1 MVAKSTCVFAIAI
14 TLVLCGSNVQG
25 LITDNPIQNAIE
37 QAVSDAMSKIFQGM
51 GSVTNQVTSSVASN
65 VNDVQSVVG
74 AFAQPL
80 VSSTGSIA
88 SQLLD
93 DYKTMGQTV
102 FNGYKTLGNQMLGS
116 LAGVGSTMGLAYD
129 QLETVLNAYEAQWCT
144 PATFTPSVKKPAKF
158 MGHGFELVLSA
169 GACTFNE
176 EILIEC
182 KVTKTFGEPLT
193 KVLYVFDGAAPVD
206 LNAITATVM
215 TEIKGV
221 TGAIGGAHQ
230 ALAGQLTTFLGSI
243 PTLGAGL
250 KLPSLNFS

>member
-1 MVAKSTCVFAIAI
+1 
-14 TLVLCGSNVQG
+14 
-25 LITDNPIQNAIE
+25 
-37 QAVSDAMSKIFQGM
+37 M

-176 EILIEC
+176 EILIG
-182 KVTKTFGEPLT
+182 TFLS
-193 KVLYVFDGAAPVD
+193 VFLENLLFISAAASPD
-206 LNAITATVM
+206 QPTTTTTAT
-215 TEIKGV
+215 
-221 TGAIGGAHQ
+221 
-230 ALAGQLTTFLGSI
+230 TFNSLITFCPLPLLPCQIPILKFLLLYFLYSRKPQGS
-243 PTLGAGL
+243 
-250 KLPSLNFS
+250 